1 MYRIA
6 VCICFSC
13 NIPLTEEM
21 NLALCDIIKR
31 YLPFAKTWGEFGEE
45 AHATRM
51 GGVAGGTAGA
61 RVFQRRVVPCSGLT

>member
-21 NLALCDIIKR
+21 NLPLCDILKP
-31 YLPFAKTWGEFGEE
+31 L
-45 AHATRM
+45 
-51 GGVAGGTAGA
+51 
-61 RVFQRRVVPCSGLT
+61 LTVC